1 MKTIVF
7 LHTDLRIYW
16 PVRLKV
22 FREHISNFGY
32 DVKVIEIAG
41 DGGNYAFDQ
50 TNRPDD
56 YWECLFPEYSMTELK
71 PVEIQK
77 VLIQRLKAL
86 NPSAL
91 IAGALAFSSGALAI
105 KYTVQQN
112 IPLIL
117 FDDAK
122 LEDVQ
127 RNRFINWIK
136 KQLYSGVD
144 AVFCPSSEWD
154 ATFRFFGFDKNRLF
168 YGVNVVDN
176 NFFKRQ
182 HQNEE
187 KNEYQIPNGY
197 FLNIGRQIEKKN
209 LLLIL
214 KAYEILQN
222 KVVDC
227 PHLLFVGDGESRS
240 TMENFVTT
248 QHLKNVH
255 FIPFQSQEKLVKLYH
270 HASLFI
276 LPSLYAETWGLVIN
290 EAMAASLPV
299 AVSNKVG
306 CASTLVEEHVNGFTF
321 DPTDPTELSEKL
333 TAFINL
339 DQEIKDRMGRS
350 AEKEIEK
357 WDINRFAKGLIEAI
371 TFVETNPKR
380 KITLTGKLLSKF
392 WMGRYR
398 PL

>member
-1 MKTIVF
+1 
-7 LHTDLRIYW
+7 
-16 PVRLKV
+16 
-22 FREHISNFGY
+22 
-32 DVKVIEIAG
+32 
-41 DGGNYAFDQ
+41 
-50 TNRPDD
+50 
-56 YWECLFPEYSMTELK
+56 
-71 PVEIQK
+71 
-77 VLIQRLKAL
+77 LIQRLKAL
-86 NPSAL
+86 NPSVL

-105 KYTVQQN
+105 KYSVQKN

-122 LEDVQ
+122 LEDVK
-127 RNRFINWIK
+127 RNQLINWIK

-144 AVFCPSSEWD
+144 AIFCPSSEWD

-182 HQNEE
+182 YQNEE

-227 PHLLFVGDGESRS
+227 PHLLFVGNGESRLA
-240 TMENFVTT
+240 MENFVTT

-270 HASLFI
+270 HSSLFI

-290 EAMAASLPV
+290 EAMAAGLPV
-299 AVSNKVG
+299 AVSKKVG
-306 CASTLVEEHVNGFTF
+306 CASTLVKEHVNGFTF

-339 DQEIKDRMGRS
+339 DQEIKNGMGK
-350 AEKEIEK
+350 AAKKEIEN
-357 WDINRFAKGLIEAI
+357 WDLDRFSTGLIEAI

-398 PL
+398 PI

>member
-16 PVRLKV
+16 PARLNV
-22 FREHISNFGY
+22 FRDHISNFGY
-32 DVKVIEIAG
+32 DLIVIEIAG

-50 TNRPDD
+50 TNRPND

-77 VLIQRLKAL
+77 ALIQRLKSL
-86 NPSAL
+86 NPSVL

-105 KYTVQQN
+105 KYSVQQN

-122 LEDVQ
+122 LEDVK
-127 RNRFINWIK
+127 RNQFINWIK

-144 AVFCPSSEWD
+144 AIFCPSSEWD

-214 KAYEILQN
+214 NAYEILQN

-248 QHLKNVH
+248 QYLKNVH
-255 FIPFQSQEKLVKLYH
+255 SIPFQSQEKLLKIYH

-306 CASTLVEEHVNGFTF
+306 CASTLVKEHINGFTF
-321 DPTDPTELSEKL
+321 DPVNPVELSKKL
-333 TAFINL
+333 AAFIRLNQ
-339 DQEIKDRMGRS
+339 DIKGRMGRA

-357 WDINRFAKGLIEAI
+357 WDLDRFTKSLFDAVKFTEN
-371 TFVETNPKR
+371 NPKR
-380 KITLTGKLLSKF
+380 KITHIGRFLSKI
-392 WMGRYR
+392 WKGRYR
-398 PL
+398 PI